1 MNVTYARLLRCALV
15 WLATTVAAALV
26 VAALGS
32 DAAEIASGPGPDL
45 ETALVRLGS
54 LAVLGC
60 VAWAWLATTAVVVE
74 AVRGR
79 DGGARGVPAWL
90 RRMLLAACGVALAGG
105 LTAPAHA
112 DPGPGLDGLPL
123 PDRASDP
130 ASRSTGSTVRAV
142 TGHSLIVR
150 PGDSLW
156 SLAAAQLGPTATPA
170 DVDRAWRRLY
180 ALNRPAVGPDPDLIL
195 PGLQLRLPTPTEEP
209 S

>member
-1 MNVTYARLLRCALV
+1 MNATCARLLRCTLV
-15 WLATTVAAALV
+15 WLATTVVAAVAAAALR
-26 VAALGS
+26 S
-32 DAAEIASGPGPDL
+32 DAAAMVSGPGSDL

-54 LAVLGC
+54 LALLGC
-60 VAWAWLATTAVVVE
+60 VAWAWLATTAVAVE

-79 DGGARGVPAWL
+79 DGGVRGVPAWL
-90 RRMLLAACGVALAGG
+90 RRALLTACGVALAGG

-112 DPGPGLDGLPL
+112 DPGLDGLPL

-130 ASRSTGSTVRAV
+130 AARSTGSTVRAD
-142 TGHSLIVR
+142 TGHTLTVR

-156 SLAAAQLGPTATPA
+156 SLAAASLDPAASPA

-180 ALNRPAVGPDPDLIL
+180 ALNRPVIGPDPDLIL